1 MEKYLFDLQLF
12 AEEDNGQD
20 PDNNEQGQN
29 DKTGEDGEKG
39 KINLNQSTRMRT

>member
-29 DKTGEDGEKG
+29 NKTGEDGDKG
-39 KINLNQSTRMRT
+39 EDKSQPSTRTRT